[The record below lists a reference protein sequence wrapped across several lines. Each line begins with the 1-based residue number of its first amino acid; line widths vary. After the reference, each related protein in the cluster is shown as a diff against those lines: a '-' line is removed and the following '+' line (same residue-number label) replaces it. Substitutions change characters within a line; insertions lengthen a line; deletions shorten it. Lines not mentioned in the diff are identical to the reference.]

1 MKKYIYIIMCSA
13 ALMACGHGA
22 HHEEDEHGHEGH
34 SHAAHERHDHEGHS
48 HEDGVIEF
56 GEAQRKAA
64 GLQTITLQPA
74 DFQEA
79 IRVSGQV
86 TEAQGDEAAV
96 VAKSAGVLTFNRDH
110 LAEGASIRKGEVFAR
125 VSAQGI
131 VGGDAVSQN
140 AVEYQRAKAAYERAE
155 RLVGEGI
162 VSKAEY
168 EQAKAD
174 YERARLSNVSAAAA
188 NANGGQKSGA
198 AGSSVASPI
207 TGFIKRVL
215 VKQGEYVEVGQ
226 LVATV
231 TKSCDLQLRA
241 EVPEKYFARM
251 KDIVGANFA
260 MSYDASNVVD
270 MEMLN
275 GHLVSLGRSATE
287 GSAYIPVTF
296 EFENRGDIVPG
307 AFADI
312 WLLTSVRPNV
322 LAVPVSALTEEQGLY
337 YVYVQGHDEDEYEKR
352 EVALGGSNG
361 KFTEIVSGLHA
372 GDKVVVS
379 GVIQLK
385 IAGASGAI
393 PEAHSHSH

>member
-1 MKKYIYIIMCSA
+1 MC
-13 ALMACGHGA
+13 ALVTLSCGHK
-22 HHEEDEHGHEGH
+22 GH
-34 SHAAHERHDHEGHS
+34 SEDGHDDHDHDAHKGKDAHDGHD

-56 GEAQRKAA
+56 GEVQRKAA
-64 GLQTITLQPA
+64 GLQVVTLQPS

-96 VAKSAGVLTFNRDH
+96 VAKSAGVLTFTRDH
-110 LAEGASIRKGEVFAR
+110 MPEGVAIRQGEVFAK

-140 AVEYQRAKAAYERAE
+140 HIAYERAKSAYERAE

-168 EQAKAD
+168 EQAKAE
-174 YERARLSNVSAAAA
+174 YEQARLSLGQYSEKLTSEGAGKGKGTSVS
-188 NANGGQKSGA
+188 
-198 AGSSVASPI
+198 SPI
-207 TGFIKRVL
+207 TGYIKRVL

-231 TKSCDLQLRA
+231 TKNCDLQLRA

-251 KDIVGANFA
+251 KEISGANFA
-260 MSYDASNVVD
+260 MSYDQQNVRSIKA
-270 MEMLN
+270 LN
-275 GHLVSLGRSATE
+275 GHLVSMGRSATE

-296 EFENRGDIVPG
+296 EFENHGDIVPG
-307 AFADI
+307 SFADI
-312 WLLTSVRPNV
+312 WLLSNVRSNV
-322 LAVPVSALTEEQGLY
+322 LSVPVTALTEEQGLY
-337 YVYVQGHDEDEYEKR
+337 FVYVQGHDEDEYEKR
-352 EVALGGSNG
+352 EVKLGGSNG
-361 KFTEIVSGLHA
+361 EQTEIVSGLKS

-379 GVIQLK
+379 GVYQLK
-385 IAGASGAI
+385 IAGASGAV